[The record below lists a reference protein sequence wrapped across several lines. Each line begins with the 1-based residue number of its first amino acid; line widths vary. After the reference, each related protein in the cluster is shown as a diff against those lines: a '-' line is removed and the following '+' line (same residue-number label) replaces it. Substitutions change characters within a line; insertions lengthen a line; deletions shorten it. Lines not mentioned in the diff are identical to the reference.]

1 MVTAKEGIFDVILSL
16 ARLIQKQE
24 LAVEEI
30 AFSQDNSVTL
40 YIDGSVVLLGKREY
54 YDEVLSVVKSLM
66 DASGERKLKIDLTAY
81 ENGNNHITAKPLGE
95 EDDDGSD
102 YGAAGFGDNGNVT
115 GSGEGPPAE
124 GEGDGTNPDDTPQ

>member
-1 MVTAKEGIFDVILSL
+1 M
-16 ARLIQKQE
+16 
-24 LAVEEI
+24 
-30 AFSQDNSVTL
+30 
-40 YIDGSVVLLGKREY
+40 VLLGKREY

-95 EDDDGSD
+95 EDDDSSD

-115 GSGEGPPAE
+115 GSGEGTPAE